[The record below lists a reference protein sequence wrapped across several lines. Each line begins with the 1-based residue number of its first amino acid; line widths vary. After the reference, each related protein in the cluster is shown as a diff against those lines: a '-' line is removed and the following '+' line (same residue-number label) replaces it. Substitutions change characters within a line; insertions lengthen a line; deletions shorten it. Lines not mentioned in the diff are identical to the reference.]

1 MRRNAID
8 DSINIHATQELCS
21 RRRKCEI
28 RNTRLRFGEPTKPH
42 ISSSSK
48 PHSKTKKPSRL
59 MGSKTERGLQS
70 ASIHPSF
77 PTQTT
82 SLVAKLRL
90 NPKPT
95 IPIVGRV
102 RTKNH
107 ITRRNATL
115 QKIASLKKYSFPRTD
130 PIHDPI
136 HWIFI
141 E

>member
-1 MRRNAID
+1 
-8 DSINIHATQELCS
+8 
-21 RRRKCEI
+21 
-28 RNTRLRFGEPTKPH
+28 
-42 ISSSSK
+42 
-48 PHSKTKKPSRL
+48 

-107 ITRRNATL
+107 ITRRNATF

-130 PIHDPI
+130 PIHALQSTQFGKFMIKVSDNKTL
-136 HWIFI
+136 W
-141 E
+141 